1 MAQNC
6 TMTETEAKNLKSFKE
21 YCTCGG
27 HAWQMNGRP
36 EASPHMA
43 WCPQAAEY
51 AEWWAALH
59 PTPPVERCGG
69 CGNADPEKRC
79 IGCGH
84 NFFPL
89 PR

>member
-1 MAQNC
+1 V
-6 TMTETEAKNLKSFKE
+6 TYDEAKTLKSFKE

-51 AEWWAALH
+51 AEWWKALH
-59 PTPPVERCGG
+59 SVPPPPVDDR
-69 CGNADPEKRC
+69 
-79 IGCGH
+79 
-84 NFFPL
+84 
-89 PR
+89 